1 MSPRDLFLILTICVA
16 WAGNFLFSAY
26 ALLEMPAFL
35 YTALRMAIV
44 ALVLLPFLKPVRRAQ
59 WPRFLAVALCMNVF
73 HFGLSFWALRLAGEL
88 SAVAIVMQSYV
99 PMSALLA
106 WVVLGERFAWRT
118 GTAIAASFIGVLV
131 IGFDPSIIEK
141 PAAIAA
147 MLVSAGFLALG
158 TVLMRRLGGIGMVTQ
173 QGWSALIAVL
183 PLMALSLVFEPGGIA
198 ALTTVS
204 PRAWIG
210 VSYSALVASLLGHG
224 VYFLLL
230 QRHPVA
236 QLTPWLMLTPL
247 LAVLLGIFVWGDSP
261 GPQLWIGGA
270 LVLGGVVAIALR
282 ALAKSR
288 PLPPAR
294 AI

>member
-1 MSPRDLFLILTICVA
+1 MSPRDLLLVLAICLA

-26 ALLEMPAFL
+26 ALLELPAFL
-35 YTALRMAIV
+35 YTALRMSIV
-44 ALVLLPFLKPVRRAQ
+44 ALVLAPFLKPVRRAQ
-59 WPRFLAVALCMNVF
+59 WPRFLAVAVCMNVL

-118 GTAIAASFIGVLV
+118 GTAIAASFIGVMV
-131 IGFDPSIIEK
+131 IGFDPSLIDK
-141 PAAIAA
+141 PAAMLA
-147 MLVSAGFLALG
+147 MLASAAFLALG
-158 TVLMRRLGGIGMVTQ
+158 TVLMRRLGGIGLVTQ
-173 QGWSALIAVL
+173 QGWSALIAIG
-183 PLMALSLVFEPGGIA
+183 PLLAISLAFEPGGLA
-198 ALTTVS
+198 ALAEAS

-210 VSYSALVASLLGHG
+210 VAYSALVASLLGHG

-236 QLTPWLMLTPL
+236 QLTPWLLLTPL
-247 LAVLLGIFVWGDSP
+247 LAVGLGIVFWGDEP

-270 LVLGGVVAIALR
+270 LVLGGVAAIALR
-282 ALAKSR
+282 ALAKAR

-294 AI
+294 EI

>member
-1 MSPRDLFLILTICVA
+1 MSLRDLFLILTICLA

-44 ALVLLPFLKPVRRAQ
+44 ALVLLPFLKPVRREQ

-294 AI
+294 EI

>member
-1 MSPRDLFLILTICVA
+1 MPVRDLLLILAICLA

-26 ALLEMPAFL
+26 ALLEIPAFL

-44 ALVLLPFLKPVRRAQ
+44 AVVLLPFVKPVPRAQ
-59 WPRFLAVALCMNVF
+59 WPRLVAVALCMNVL

-118 GTAIAASFIGVLV
+118 GTAIAASFVGVLV
-131 IGFDPSIIEK
+131 IGFDPSIIDR
-141 PAAIAA
+141 PAA
-147 MLVSAGFLALG
+147 MLAMLASAAFLAVG
-158 TVLMRRLGGIGMVTQ
+158 TVLMRRLGGLGLVTQ
-173 QGWSALIAVL
+173 QGWSALVAIV
-183 PLMALSLVFEPGGIA
+183 PLAATSLLLEPG
-198 ALTTVS
+198 ALEALASAS
-204 PRAWIG
+204 PRAWLG

-236 QLTPWLMLTPL
+236 ELTPWLLLTPL
-247 LAVLLGIFVWGDSP
+247 LAVGLGIVFWGDSP
-261 GPQLWIGGA
+261 GPQLWLGGA
-270 LVLGGVVAIALR
+270 LVLGGVATIALR
-282 ALAKSR
+282 AKAKAR

-294 AI
+294 EI

>member
-1 MSPRDLFLILTICVA
+1 MPTRDLILILVICVA
-16 WAGNFLFSAY
+16 WAGNFLFSAF

-35 YTALRMAIV
+35 YTAVRMGIV
-44 ALVLLPFLKPVRRAQ
+44 ALVLLPFLKPVPRAQ
-59 WPRFLAVALCMNVF
+59 WPRFLAVALCMNVL

-106 WVVLGERFAWRT
+106 WAVLGERFAWRT
-118 GTAIAASFIGVLV
+118 GTAIAVSFIGVLV
-131 IGFDPSIIEK
+131 IGFDPSIVEK
-141 PAAIAA
+141 PVAILA

-183 PLMALSLVFEPGGIA
+183 PLLAISLLFEPGGLA
-198 ALTTVS
+198 ALASAS

-247 LAVLLGIFVWGDSP
+247 LAVLLGIVFWGDRP

-294 AI
+294 DI

>member
-158 TVLMRRLGGIGMVTQ
+158 TVLMHRLGGIGMVTQ

-294 AI
+294 EI

>member
-1 MSPRDLFLILTICVA
+1 MSPRDLFLILAICLA

-44 ALVLLPFLKPVRRAQ
+44 ALVLLPFVKPVPRAQ
-59 WPRFLAVALCMNVF
+59 WPRLLAVALCMNVF

-106 WVVLGERFAWRT
+106 WAVLGERFAWRT
-118 GTAIAASFIGVLV
+118 GTAIAVSFAGVLV
-131 IGFDPSIIEK
+131 IGFDPSIVDR
-141 PAAIAA
+141 PAA
-147 MLVSAGFLALG
+147 MLSMLASAAFLAVG
-158 TVLMRRLGGIGMVTQ
+158 TVLMRRLAGIGMVTQ
-173 QGWSALIAVL
+173 QGWSALVAVL
-183 PLMALSLVFEPGGIA
+183 PLLAISLLFEPGGLA
-198 ALTTVS
+198 ALASAS
-204 PRAWIG
+204 PRAWVG

-236 QLTPWLMLTPL
+236 ELTPWLLLTPL
-247 LAVLLGIFVWGDSP
+247 LAVVLGIVFWGDRP
-261 GPQLWIGGA
+261 GTQLWVGGA
-270 LVLGGVVAIALR
+270 LVLGGVATIALR
-282 ALAKSR
+282 AKVRAR

-294 AI
+294 EI

>member
-1 MSPRDLFLILTICVA
+1 MPTRDLILILVICVA
-16 WAGNFLFSAY
+16 WAGNFLFSAF

-35 YTALRMAIV
+35 YTAVRMGIV
-44 ALVLLPFLKPVRRAQ
+44 ALVLLPFLKPVPRAQ
-59 WPRFLAVALCMNVF
+59 WPRFLAVALCMNVL

-106 WVVLGERFAWRT
+106 WAVLGERFAWRT
-118 GTAIAASFIGVLV
+118 GTAIAVSFIGVLV
-131 IGFDPSIIEK
+131 IGFDPSIVEK
-141 PAAIAA
+141 PAAILA

-183 PLMALSLVFEPGGIA
+183 PLLAISLLFEPGGLA
-198 ALTTVS
+198 ALASAS

-247 LAVLLGIFVWGDSP
+247 LAVLLGIVFWGDRP

-294 AI
+294 DI

>member
-1 MSPRDLFLILTICVA
+1 MSPRDLFLILAVCLA

-26 ALLEMPAFL
+26 ALLEIPAFL

-44 ALVLLPFLKPVRRAQ
+44 AVVLAPFLKPVRREQ
-59 WPRFLAVALCMNVF
+59 WPRFLAVALCMNVL

-118 GTAIAASFIGVLV
+118 GTAIAVSFAGVMV
-131 IGFDPSIIEK
+131 IGFDPSMIDR
-141 PAAIAA
+141 PAAMLA

-158 TVLMRRLGGIGMVTQ
+158 TVLMRRLGGIGLVTQ
-173 QGWSALIAVL
+173 QGWSALIAVG
-183 PLMALSLVFEPGGIA
+183 PLLLASMLFEPGALA
-198 ALTTVS
+198 ALGDAG

-236 QLTPWLMLTPL
+236 QLTPWMLLTPL
-247 LAVLLGIFVWGDSP
+247 LAVALGVAFWGDEP
-261 GPQLWIGGA
+261 GVQLWIGGA
-270 LVLGGVVAIALR
+270 LVLGGVATIALR
-282 ALAKSR
+282 ARAKAR

-294 AI
+294 DI